1 MCDVHFFF
9 QIVEV
14 LFWAQKYTKTS
25 FLKGFCVGFYQG
37 QVGSYEGWFM
47 STEVSRQIRKYD
59 QNTILSGCKY
69 AEKNADNL
77 GVLH

>member
-37 QVGSYEGWFM
+37 QVGSYEG
-47 STEVSRQIRKYD
+47 
-59 QNTILSGCKY
+59 
-69 AEKNADNL
+69 
-77 GVLH
+77 

>member
-1 MCDVHFFF
+1 
-9 QIVEV
+9 
-14 LFWAQKYTKTS
+14 
-25 FLKGFCVGFYQG
+25 
-37 QVGSYEGWFM
+37 M